1 MAATFN
7 QHNLKKQRYVP
18 AKKEPSTIVKLSN
31 LGLDYPDGMYLRGKK
46 SWIQQRVYHGDNFLL
61 QAVNAYPSRDQMGWV
76 KQQDYIKFLF
86 HIGGKCTI
94 VLDGFGEYELDRP
107 QVLLTACPE
116 DVIKVNR
123 INGGVPQRLVSL
135 CVRRDFFAQ
144 QMGLDVSAL
153 PEPLKTVFS
162 PIKPRF
168 ALQGIELSAE
178 MAVAVQ
184 TVLKGC
190 DSISLSHL
198 YYQSKALELMCLL
211 IDQAE
216 RNNARSKYHSE
227 TPPPQMIERLHE
239 ARDFLSSHYAT
250 PMTLQEIAKHVGINK
265 TSLTTGFHALFGL
278 SVFDHIN
285 HQRMAHAYLLLS
297 EGGYSIERIAELVG
311 YGHASSFSTAFSRYY
326 GCSPKAVHR

>member
-107 QVLLTACPE
+107 QVLLTSCPG

-135 CVRRDFFAQ
+135 CVRRDFFTQ
-144 QMGLDVSAL
+144 HMGLDVSAL

-162 PIKPRF
+162 PSSK
-168 ALQGIELSAE
+168 LQGGFL
-178 MAVAVQ
+178 
-184 TVLKGC
+184 
-190 DSISLSHL
+190 L
-198 YYQSKALELMCLL
+198 YDLL
-211 IDQAE
+211 
-216 RNNARSKYHSE
+216 R
-227 TPPPQMIERLHE
+227 
-239 ARDFLSSHYAT
+239 
-250 PMTLQEIAKHVGINK
+250 
-265 TSLTTGFHALFGL
+265 
-278 SVFDHIN
+278 
-285 HQRMAHAYLLLS
+285 
-297 EGGYSIERIAELVG
+297 
-311 YGHASSFSTAFSRYY
+311 
-326 GCSPKAVHR
+326 